1 MTQARRFAT
10 KTLLFIASV
19 LMFSAAATA
28 QPISAQSFEQLQVL
42 VSAGDAVKVIDRDGN
57 RVTGRIADVSGSRLI
72 LDINGTNRT
81 FVESDVREIR
91 RRGGDSLA
99 NGAWVGF
106 GVAVGIGT
114 LGLASWCAA
123 EPCSGVQMLSI
134 PFYGALGAGIGVA
147 VDALIRGERA
157 LYRAPGTLAISV
169 TPIVGRRTGVGV
181 SFAF

>member
-10 KTLLFIASV
+10 KALLFAASV
-19 LMFSAAATA
+19 LTFAAAATA

-57 RVTGRIADVSGSRLI
+57 RVAGRIGDVSGSRLI
-72 LDINGTNRT
+72 LDINGTKRT
-81 FVESDVREIR
+81 FVESDVREVR

-99 NGAWVGF
+99 NGAWWGF
-106 GVAVGIGT
+106 GVAAGIGT
-114 LGLASWCAA
+114 LRVASWCAA
-123 EPCSGVQMLSI
+123 EPCSGAEMLII
-134 PFYGALGAGIGVA
+134 PLYGALGAGIGVGI
-147 VDALIRGERA
+147 DALIRGERA
-157 LYRAPGTLAISV
+157 LYRAPGTLAMSV